1 MSRTFES
8 LVGLSL
14 EWTGTHYSEEGDF
27 PDLSTYIV
35 SYETGSSCYVTAG
48 GKLVGKASYSY
59 VPMGVRMAALV
70 YRPDIYQGR
79 SGVVLYAMLDFD
91 LMMDRAVIMHN
102 DQPLAVANGSFRVV
116 NTPDKPI
123 TDQDVI

>member
-14 EWTGTHYSEEGDF
+14 EWTGTHYSEGGDF
-27 PDLSTYIV
+27 PDLSTHIV
-35 SYETGSSCYVTAG
+35 SYETESSCYVTAG

-59 VPMGVRMAALV
+59 APMGVRMATLV

-116 NTPDKPI
+116 DTPDKPI
-123 TDQDVI
+123 TD